1 MKLSMEARIEIED
14 LFARYS
20 WALDTGDPDA
30 LAMTFAPAGKIV
42 EEVFE
47 DADVWEGRD
56 GVRAMGEHYRNS
68 PNFPGRQHHLSMP
81 LYEKKSDDRIS
92 AKSFVFVTECHGE
105 PPMVLRFSGYYLDE
119 IIRHEGEWLFESRII
134 RLWDGEILQNFPGK
148 GEWSP
153 RKRPPDLVVK
163 QRNSKSLTGDK

>member
-1 MKLSMEARIEIED
+1 MNALPVEDRFAIED

-30 LAMTFAPAGKIV
+30 LAMTFAPDGKAI

-56 GVRAMGEHYRNS
+56 GIRALGRHFMRS

-81 LYEKKSDDRIS
+81 QYFPRDADHVGSR
-92 AKSFVFVTECHGE
+92 SFVFVTECHGE
-105 PPMVLRFSGYYLDE
+105 PPMVLRFAGYYIDELIRLD
-119 IIRHEGEWLFESRII
+119 GEWLFASRII
-134 RLWDGEILQNFPGK
+134 RLWDGEILKNFPGR
-148 GEWSP
+148 GEWVP
-153 RKRPPDLVVK
+153 RKRPPDLVV
-163 QRNSKSLTGDK
+163 QSRSESVAER